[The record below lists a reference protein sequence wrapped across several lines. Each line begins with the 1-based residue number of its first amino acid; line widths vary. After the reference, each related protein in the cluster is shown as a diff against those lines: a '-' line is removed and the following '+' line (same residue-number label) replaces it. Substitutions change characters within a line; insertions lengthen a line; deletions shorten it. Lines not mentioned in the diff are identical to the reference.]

1 MIFKPLRD
9 FVRNLPALL
18 LAFALAVAVW
28 ISAVTASDP
37 TQERIYP
44 RLVQIETVGL
54 DPNLVVTKNL
64 AQQVSLTIS
73 APSSIWERIINEQIP
88 VRAVADLTGLAPGE
102 HAVPIQI
109 QIGIRPAAI
118 RTYSPRTLQ
127 ITLEE
132 LVSRRFA
139 VTVLQRGELGVGYQ
153 SGKPVVTPEQ
163 VLVSGPK
170 SAVDRVAEVR
180 LAVDLNRATESI
192 QRLISLQAV
201 DNGGSAVSDVSISP
215 NQVDLDLGITQR
227 GGYRNVVVKVVLK
240 GQVVDGY
247 RVTNISVFP
256 PAVTVFSTDPQ
267 LVEDLP
273 GYVETAAMDLNGV
286 KDDVDVRLP
295 LSLPPGVQVVGDQ
308 TVAVQVGVASIEGS
322 LTLNNM
328 QVEVIGLEPGYI
340 GKVSPAGVDVFLT
353 GPVPLLSSLSTKD
366 LRVVVDLT
374 GEKPGTYQRVPR
386 VEILVDDI
394 TVQSILPG
402 SVEIVVEKG
411 SAGTRTP

>member
-340 GKVSPAGVDVFLT
+340 GKVSPAGVDVLLT

>member
-163 VLVSGPK
+163 VVVSGPK